1 MNDAMIQVFY
11 IAALFG
17 LMYFLLIRPQR
28 KKNKELA
35 QMRDALKAGDRV
47 ITIGGIK
54 GEVKR
59 ISEDD
64 VLLKVGETQIE
75 FKKWAIGSVEK

>member
-1 MNDAMIQVFY
+1 MNNAMIQIFY

-35 QMRDALKAGDRV
+35 QMRDALKNGDRV
-47 ITIGGIK
+47 TTIGGIK

-64 VLLKVGETQIE
+64 ILLKVGETQIE
-75 FKKWAIGSVEK
+75 IKKWAIGNVDK

>member
-1 MNDAMIQVFY
+1 MDNAMIQIFY

-35 QMRDALKAGDRV
+35 QMRDALKMGDRV
-47 ITIGGIK
+47 TTIGGIK

-64 VLLKVGETQIE
+64 ILIKVGETQIE
-75 FKKWAIGSVEK
+75 IKKWAIGSVEK

>member
-1 MNDAMIQVFY
+1 MNNAMIQVFY